1 MKLLDEAVLKELEGV
16 TRYYRASLLDSRIW
30 GSQSEDWAKD
40 EYLIP
45 LAIRAV
51 KQLDL
56 RGEVLREIGRW
67 EGNLT
72 AYLSYAEEDE
82 PYYGVSMEEI
92 ILIFERMIEV
102 HHERK
107 EGADD
112 GQRGT

>member
-1 MKLLDEAVLKELEGV
+1 MKLLDEAVLKELEGIA
-16 TRYYRASLLDSRIW
+16 RYYRETLLDNRVW
-30 GSQSEDWAKD
+30 GSKSEDWAKD

-67 EGNLT
+67 EGNL
-72 AYLSYAEEDE
+72 AAHQRADIVDYF
-82 PYYGVSMEEI
+82 GVSMEEI
-92 ILIFERMIEV
+92 IAIFERMIEV

-107 EGADD
+107 EEADD